1 MSAELALQKEWDKNI
16 KASPEVKEAI
26 VSLEFNKRKMNQL
39 HEELSDLEV
48 WEVELEKKLAKL
60 KEQLQPPMMKF
71 CKQLDTDEG
80 VEITVVEAS
89 VHETSDPKILINA
102 LQQRVS
108 SSGEYGR
115 SRLLG
120 LINTTLSTRNCL
132 VNKDLND
139 EADLAH
145 NMIKSLLKQLGRST
159 IDWKE
164 MKSWEIIVIQK
175 LLDELSEIPGFILH
189 IIGQL
194 LTKIKEVGRSNIAI
208 QCSD

>member
-1 MSAELALQKEWDKNI
+1 MSAEIALQKEWDEKI
-16 KASPEVKEAI
+16 KTSPEVKEAI

-120 LINTTLSTRNCL
+120 LISTTLSTRNCL

>member
-1 MSAELALQKEWDKNI
+1 MSAEIALQKEWDEKI
-16 KASPEVKEAI
+16 KTSPEVKEAI

-71 CKQLDTDEG
+71 CKQLNTDEG

-102 LQQRVS
+102 LQQQVS

>member
-120 LINTTLSTRNCL
+120 LISTTLSTRNCL